1 VKKAEIIEEL
11 SKAEW
16 LTKATKNIA
25 KNNELA
31 RELYQ
36 FYFLTI
42 LQKPDEQIEKIY
54 NDGYIQFWTIR
65 LLYLAINGNRHPFG
79 QSRIYDSTDVHDLHL
94 SDEPN
99 LLMDR
104 EEIEEIEQ
112 NRINK
117 INNVT
122 ESAYFYE
129 RELFKLWCSGMS
141 ARAIHR
147 QTDISVREILR
158 VVKLMKERCTTK

>member
-1 VKKAEIIEEL
+1 MEL
-11 SKAEW
+11 SKSDW
-16 LTKATKNIA
+16 LTKATQNIA

-42 LQKPDEQIEKIY
+42 LEKPDEQIEKIY
-54 NDGYIQFWTIR
+54 KDGYIQFWTIR
-65 LLYLAINGNRHPFG
+65 LLYLAVNGNRHPFTH
-79 QSRIYDSTDVHDLHL
+79 SRIYDNYDVYELDL
-94 SDEPN
+94 PN
-99 LLMDR
+99 EDDYFEER
-104 EEIEEIEQ
+104 EENEGIEL

-117 INNVT
+117 LNQVT
-122 ESAYFYE
+122 DDAYFYE

-147 QTDISVREILR
+147 KTDISVREVLR
-158 VVKLMKERCTTK
+158 VVKLMKERCITK

>member
-1 VKKAEIIEEL
+1 MEL
-11 SKAEW
+11 SKADW
-16 LTKATKNIA
+16 LTQATRNIA
-25 KNNELA
+25 KDNELA

-36 FYFLTI
+36 FYFLTV
-42 LQKPDEQIEKIY
+42 LEKPDEQIEKIY
-54 NDGYIQFWTIR
+54 ADGYIQFWTIR

-79 QSRIYDSTDVHDLHL
+79 NSRIYDQYDVYELDIAEEDDL
-94 SDEPN
+94 
-99 LLMDR
+99 LLER
-104 EEIEEIEQ
+104 EETEQIEL

-117 INNVT
+117 INQVT

-147 QTDISVREILR
+147 QTDISVREVLR
-158 VVKLMKERCTTK
+158 VIKIMKERCIQK

>member
-1 VKKAEIIEEL
+1 LNKADIILEL
-11 SKAEW
+11 SKADW
-16 LTKATKNIA
+16 LRKATKNIA

-42 LQKPDEQIEKIY
+42 LEKPDEQIEKIY
-54 NDGYIQFWTIR
+54 RDGYIQFWSIR

-79 QSRIYDSTDVHDLHL
+79 NSRIYDQHDVYELDFA
-94 SDEPN
+94 
-99 LLMDR
+99 
-104 EEIEEIEQ
+104 EEIDLLDEREQAEGIELE
-112 NRINK
+112 RINK
-117 INNVT
+117 INQVT

-147 QTDISVREILR
+147 KTDISVREVLR
-158 VVKLMKERCTTK
+158 VIKLMKDRCTQK

>member
-1 VKKAEIIEEL
+1 MEL
-11 SKAEW
+11 SKADW
-16 LTKATKNIA
+16 LTKATRNIA
-25 KNNELA
+25 KDNELA

-36 FYFLTI
+36 FYFLTV
-42 LQKPDEQIEKIY
+42 LEKPDEQIEKIY
-54 NDGYIQFWTIR
+54 ADGYIQFWTIR

-79 QSRIYDSTDVHDLHL
+79 NSRIYDQYDVYELDIAEEDDL
-94 SDEPN
+94 
-99 LLMDR
+99 LLER
-104 EEIEEIEQ
+104 EETEQIEL

-117 INNVT
+117 INQVT

-147 QTDISVREILR
+147 QTDISVREVLR
-158 VVKLMKERCTTK
+158 VIKIMKERCIQK

>member
-1 VKKAEIIEEL
+1 MKKADIILEL
-11 SKAEW
+11 SKSDW
-16 LTKATKNIA
+16 LTKATQNIA

-42 LQKPDEQIEKIY
+42 LEKPDEQIEKIY
-54 NDGYIQFWTIR
+54 KDGYIQFWTIR
-65 LLYLAINGNRHPFG
+65 LLYLAVNGNRHPFTH
-79 QSRIYDSTDVHDLHL
+79 SRIYDNYDVYELDL
-94 SDEPN
+94 PN
-99 LLMDR
+99 EDDYFEER
-104 EEIEEIEQ
+104 EETEGIEL

-117 INNVT
+117 LNQVT
-122 ESAYFYE
+122 DDAYFYE

-147 QTDISVREILR
+147 KTDISVREVLR
-158 VVKLMKERCTTK
+158 VVKLMKERCITK

>member
-1 VKKAEIIEEL
+1 MEL
-11 SKAEW
+11 SKSDW
-16 LTKATKNIA
+16 LTKATQNIA

-42 LQKPDEQIEKIY
+42 LEKPDEQIEKIY
-54 NDGYIQFWTIR
+54 KDGYIQFWTIR
-65 LLYLAINGNRHPFG
+65 LLYLAVNGNRHPFTH
-79 QSRIYDSTDVHDLHL
+79 SRIYDNYDVYELDL
-94 SDEPN
+94 PN
-99 LLMDR
+99 EDDYFEER
-104 EEIEEIEQ
+104 EETEGIEL

-117 INNVT
+117 LNQVT
-122 ESAYFYE
+122 DDAYFYE

-147 QTDISVREILR
+147 KTDISVREVLR

>member
-1 VKKAEIIEEL
+1 MEL
-11 SKAEW
+11 SKSEW
-16 LTKATKNIA
+16 LTKATQNIA

-42 LQKPDEQIEKIY
+42 LEKPDEQIEKIY
-54 NDGYIQFWTIR
+54 KDGYIQFWTIR
-65 LLYLAINGNRHPFG
+65 LLYLAVNGNRHPFTH
-79 QSRIYDSTDVHDLHL
+79 SRIYDNYDVYELDL
-94 SDEPN
+94 PN
-99 LLMDR
+99 EDDFFEER
-104 EEIEEIEQ
+104 EETEAIEL

-117 INNVT
+117 LNQVT
-122 ESAYFYE
+122 DDAYFYE

-147 QTDISVREILR
+147 KTDISVREVLR
-158 VVKLMKERCTTK
+158 VVKIMKERCTMK

>member
-1 VKKAEIIEEL
+1 MKKADIILEL
-11 SKAEW
+11 SKADW
-16 LTKATKNIA
+16 LTQATRNIA
-25 KNNELA
+25 KDNELA

-42 LQKPDEQIEKIY
+42 LEKPDEQIEKIY
-54 NDGYIQFWTIR
+54 ADGYIQFWTIR

-79 QSRIYDSTDVHDLHL
+79 NSRIYDQYDVYELDIAEEDDL
-94 SDEPN
+94 
-99 LLMDR
+99 LLER
-104 EEIEEIEQ
+104 EETEQIEL

-117 INNVT
+117 INQVT

-147 QTDISVREILR
+147 QTDISVREVLR
-158 VVKLMKERCTTK
+158 VIKIMKERCIQK

>member
-1 VKKAEIIEEL
+1 LNKADIILEL
-11 SKAEW
+11 SKADW
-16 LTKATKNIA
+16 LKKATKNIA

-42 LQKPDEQIEKIY
+42 LEKPDEQIEKIY
-54 NDGYIQFWTIR
+54 RDGYIQFWSIR
-65 LLYLAINGNRHPFG
+65 LLYLCINGNRHPFG
-79 QSRIYDSTDVHDLHL
+79 ESRIYDQQDVYEIDFAEEIDLL
-94 SDEPN
+94 D
-99 LLMDR
+99 DR
-104 EEIEEIEQ
+104 EQTEGIELE
-112 NRINK
+112 RINK
-117 INNVT
+117 INQVT

-147 QTDISVREILR
+147 KTDISVREVLR
-158 VVKLMKERCTTK
+158 VIKLMKERCIQK

>member
-1 VKKAEIIEEL
+1 MEL
-11 SKAEW
+11 SKSDW
-16 LTKATKNIA
+16 LTKATQNIA

-42 LQKPDEQIEKIY
+42 LEKPDEQIEKIY
-54 NDGYIQFWTIR
+54 KDGYIQFWTIR
-65 LLYLAINGNRHPFG
+65 LLYLAVNGNRHPFTH
-79 QSRIYDSTDVHDLHL
+79 SRIYDNYDVYELDL
-94 SDEPN
+94 PN
-99 LLMDR
+99 EDDYFEER
-104 EEIEEIEQ
+104 EETEGIEL

-117 INNVT
+117 LNQVT
-122 ESAYFYE
+122 DDAYFYE

-147 QTDISVREILR
+147 KTDISVREVLR
-158 VVKLMKERCTTK
+158 VVKLMKERCITK

>member
-1 VKKAEIIEEL
+1 LEL
-11 SKAEW
+11 SKADW
-16 LTKATKNIA
+16 LTQATRNIA
-25 KNNELA
+25 KDNELA

-36 FYFLTI
+36 FYFLTV
-42 LQKPDEQIEKIY
+42 LEKPDEQIEKIY
-54 NDGYIQFWTIR
+54 ADGYIQFWTIR

-79 QSRIYDSTDVHDLHL
+79 NSRIYDQYDVYELDIAEE
-94 SDEPN
+94 DY
-99 LLMDR
+99 LLLER
-104 EEIEEIEQ
+104 EETEQIEL

-117 INNVT
+117 INQVT

-147 QTDISVREILR
+147 QTDISVREVLR
-158 VVKLMKERCTTK
+158 VIKIMKERCIQK